1 MFLPL
6 VSILQYFVGKPV
18 NKLDLFGSRWKA
30 DPYTEEIILVHAISL
45 SEFISLSVIHLIKL
59 YLLYNVMKSG
69 VKCDK
74 VSINLND
81 PARDARHLKRY
92 VFCQALF
99 AESRYLFSF
108 DPDIFFIVSL

>member
-1 MFLPL
+1 
-6 VSILQYFVGKPV
+6 
-18 NKLDLFGSRWKA
+18 
-30 DPYTEEIILVHAISL
+30 
-45 SEFISLSVIHLIKL
+45 
-59 YLLYNVMKSG
+59 MKSG

-99 AESRYLFSF
+99 AKSRYLFSF